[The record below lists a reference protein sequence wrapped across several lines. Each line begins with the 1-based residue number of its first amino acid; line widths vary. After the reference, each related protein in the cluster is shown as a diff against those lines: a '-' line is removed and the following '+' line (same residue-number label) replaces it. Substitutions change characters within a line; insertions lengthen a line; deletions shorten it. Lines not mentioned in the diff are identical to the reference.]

1 MPLGPAPIRQTLSL
15 FKAILGLRSKELI
28 EKQKRLQH
36 RRNHIYYDK
45 YHATGVFQLCLF
57 NLLPVVIVPC

>member
-28 EKQKRLQH
+28 EKQKDY
-36 RRNHIYYDK
+36 NIDEIIYK

>member
-28 EKQKRLQH
+28 EKQKLLQH
-36 RRNHIYYDK
+36 KRNHK
-45 YHATGVFQLCLF
+45 YNANGAFELCLF